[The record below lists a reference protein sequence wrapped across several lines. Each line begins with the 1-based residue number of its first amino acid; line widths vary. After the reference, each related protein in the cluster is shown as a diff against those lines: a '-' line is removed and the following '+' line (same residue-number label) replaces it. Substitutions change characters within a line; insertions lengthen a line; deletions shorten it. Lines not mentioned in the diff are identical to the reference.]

1 MSYFWKNGLVELKM
15 IREEDSHNFYDVLM
29 DTQTRK
35 QAEHGIYLP
44 ATVQYAKDMAD
55 NAMVNNEEGDEL
67 WFSIRNMDEEP
78 VGYAVID
85 WINEKMGN
93 AQLSITV
100 YRQYRGL
107 GYAGSAASILLEYLF
122 NERRFHK
129 VGCNIMEDNEEG
141 KTFVESM
148 GFTLDAFRSGMF
160 YHRLA
165 DEGGGVANELGAS
178 AGIKLLCGLYHCH
191 VTLAYQVVKLQ
202 SSARVF
208 IGYRLHEVE
217 VVAH

>member
-55 NAMVNNEEGDEL
+55 NAMVNNEQGDEL

-148 GFTLDAFRSGMF
+148 
-160 YHRLA
+160 
-165 DEGGGVANELGAS
+165 
-178 AGIKLLCGLYHCH
+178 
-191 VTLAYQVVKLQ
+191 
-202 SSARVF
+202 
-208 IGYRLHEVE
+208 
-217 VVAH
+217 

>member
-1 MSYFWKNGLVELKM
+1 
-15 IREEDSHNFYDVLM
+15 M

-55 NAMVNNEEGDEL
+55 NAMVNNEQGDEL

-107 GYAGSAASILLEYLF
+107 GYAGSATSILLEYLLM
-122 NERRFHK
+122 R
-129 VGCNIMEDNEEG
+129 
-141 KTFVESM
+141 
-148 GFTLDAFRSGMF
+148 
-160 YHRLA
+160 
-165 DEGGGVANELGAS
+165 GGS
-178 AGIKLLCGLYHCH
+178 IKSD
-191 VTLAYQVVKLQ
+191 VTLWKIMKR
-202 SSARVF
+202 ARRLWKVWDLPLTHSEAGCF
-208 IGYRLHEVE
+208 IPGDIIQENCTIHSLILNITAQARTKKEKERTIKALKYLIPHWEIQKNILPKARWYGSKDLITGNMTE
-217 VVAH
+217 